1 MCLLSWHL
9 WHSLQ
14 WFRKAMTQNDNVT
27 PGHQVELYLAE
38 YEPFLPPFGDSKY
51 YSSSQR
57 QVPEL
62 KICYIQYPY
71 SFT

>member
-1 MCLLSWHL
+1 
-9 WHSLQ
+9 
-14 WFRKAMTQNDNVT
+14 MTQNDNVT